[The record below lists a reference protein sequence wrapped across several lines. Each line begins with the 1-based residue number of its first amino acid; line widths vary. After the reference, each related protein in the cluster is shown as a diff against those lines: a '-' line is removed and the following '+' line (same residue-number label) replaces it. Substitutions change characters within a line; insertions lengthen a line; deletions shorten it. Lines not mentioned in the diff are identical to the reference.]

1 MRYFMRRGV
10 VLVGVLAAMALLPGC
25 IVQEIR
31 DDLKGV
37 NAKLG
42 TVETNLNETNKM
54 LAGANERL
62 TGVGGGLEVTNSS
75 LSTLDERVRL
85 LSSIEKSM
93 VKLDAHLASLRG
105 TIARIDSTIPFLDL
119 GGDAPVETAAP
130 AGESGDASVKSDV
143 AADAVTGDV
152 VQRAGGEA
160 GEGAAKVS
168 GGDAAGPGAA
178 VAASTPRDAWVGPWV
193 SADPRRTYTLVLMA
207 DGQYMR
213 EESYTQVGQ
222 NGQIEQSR
230 VELGAWRREGGEAS
244 GGKLE
249 LILTPR
255 DGVKDVA
262 GNAIELRL
270 RVLHQTTRTLTLS
283 GGQGPRVLR
292 KP

>member
-1 MRYFMRRGV
+1 MRRGLV
-10 VLVGVLAAMALLPGC
+10 VVGVLAAGLGLSGC

-37 NAKLG
+37 NTKLG

-62 TGVGGGLEVTNSS
+62 SGVGGGLEVTNSS

-85 LSSIEKSM
+85 LASIDKSM
-93 VKLDAHLASLRG
+93 VKLDGHLASLRG

-119 GGDAPVETAAP
+119 GGDAPVETAAA
-130 AGESGDASVKSDV
+130 AGESGEASVKSDV
-143 AADAVTGDV
+143 ATEAVTGDV
-152 VQRAGGEA
+152 AQRASGEA
-160 GEGAAKVS
+160 GEGAAKAS
-168 GGDAAGPGAA
+168 GGDAAGAGAA
-178 VAASTPRDAWVGPWV
+178 VAASAPRDAWIGPWV

-207 DGQYMR
+207 DGQYIR

-230 VELGAWRREGGEAS
+230 VELGAWRRAGGEAS

-255 DGVKDVA
+255 DGVKDA
-262 GNAIELRL
+262 SGNAIELRL
-270 RVLHQTTRTLTLS
+270 RVLHQTSRTLTLS

>member
-1 MRYFMRRGV
+1 MRCGLV
-10 VLVGVLAAMALLPGC
+10 VVGVLAAGFGLSGC

-37 NAKLG
+37 NTKLG

-62 TGVGGGLEVTNSS
+62 SGVGGGLEVTNSS

-85 LSSIEKSM
+85 LASIDKSM
-93 VKLDAHLASLRG
+93 VKLDGHLASLRG
-105 TIARIDSTIPFLDL
+105 TIARIDSAIPFLDL
-119 GGDAPVETAAP
+119 GGDAPVETAAA
-130 AGESGDASVKSDV
+130 AGESGDASAKSDV
-143 AADAVTGDV
+143 ATEAVTGDV
-152 VQRAGGEA
+152 AQRASGEA
-160 GEGAAKVS
+160 GEGAAKAS
-168 GGDAAGPGAA
+168 GRDAAGAGAA
-178 VAASTPRDAWVGPWV
+178 VAASAPRDAWIGPWV

-207 DGQYMR
+207 DGQYIR

-244 GGKLE
+244 GSKLE

-255 DGVKDVA
+255 DGVKDAA

-270 RVLHQTTRTLTLS
+270 RVLHQTSRTLTLS

>member
-1 MRYFMRRGV
+1 MRCGLV
-10 VLVGVLAAMALLPGC
+10 VVGVLAAGFGLSGC

-37 NAKLG
+37 NTKLG

-62 TGVGGGLEVTNSS
+62 SGVGGGLEVTNSS

-85 LSSIEKSM
+85 LASIDKSM
-93 VKLDAHLASLRG
+93 VKLDGHLASLRG

-119 GGDAPVETAAP
+119 GGDAPVETAAA
-130 AGESGDASVKSDV
+130 AGESGDASAKSDV
-143 AADAVTGDV
+143 ATEAVTGDV
-152 VQRAGGEA
+152 AQRASGEA
-160 GEGAAKVS
+160 GEGAAKAS
-168 GGDAAGPGAA
+168 GRDAAGAGAA
-178 VAASTPRDAWVGPWV
+178 VAASAPRDAWIGPWV

-207 DGQYMR
+207 DGQYIR

-244 GGKLE
+244 GSKLE

-255 DGVKDVA
+255 DGVKDAA

-270 RVLHQTTRTLTLS
+270 RVLHQTSRTLTLS

>member
-1 MRYFMRRGV
+1 MRRGV
-10 VLVGVLAAMALLPGC
+10 VAVGVLGAGLGLSGC

-62 TGVGGGLEVTNSS
+62 SGVGGGLEVTNSS

-85 LSSIEKSM
+85 LASIDQSM

-130 AGESGDASVKSDV
+130 AGESGDATAKNDAPS
-143 AADAVTGDV
+143 DAVTGDV
-152 VQRAGGEA
+152 AQRAIGEA
-160 GEGAAKVS
+160 GEPGEGAAKGS
-168 GGDAAGPGAA
+168 AGDAAGPGAA
-178 VAASTPRDAWVGPWV
+178 VAASAPRDAWVGPWV

-207 DGQYMR
+207 DGQYIR

-255 DGVKDVA
+255 DGVKDAA

-270 RVLHQTTRTLTLS
+270 RVLHQTSRTLTLS

>member
-1 MRYFMRRGV
+1 MRRGLV
-10 VLVGVLAAMALLPGC
+10 VVGVLAAGLGLSGC

-37 NAKLG
+37 NTKLG

-62 TGVGGGLEVTNSS
+62 SGVGGGLEVTNSS

-85 LSSIEKSM
+85 LASIDKSM

-119 GGDAPVETAAP
+119 GGDAPVETAAA

-143 AADAVTGDV
+143 ATDAVTGDV
-152 VQRAGGEA
+152 AQRASGEA
-160 GEGAAKVS
+160 GEGAAKAS
-168 GGDAAGPGAA
+168 GGDAAGAGAA
-178 VAASTPRDAWVGPWV
+178 VAASAPRDTWIGPWV

-207 DGQYMR
+207 DGQYIR

-255 DGVKDVA
+255 DGVKDAA

-270 RVLHQTTRTLTLS
+270 RVLHQTSRTLTLS

>member
-1 MRYFMRRGV
+1 MRCGLV
-10 VLVGVLAAMALLPGC
+10 VVGVPAAGLGLSGC

-37 NAKLG
+37 NTKLG

-62 TGVGGGLEVTNSS
+62 SGVGGGLEVTNSS

-85 LSSIEKSM
+85 LASIDKSM
-93 VKLDAHLASLRG
+93 VKLDGHLASLRG

-119 GGDAPVETAAP
+119 GGDAPVETAAA
-130 AGESGDASVKSDV
+130 AGESGDASAKSDV
-143 AADAVTGDV
+143 ATEAVTGDV
-152 VQRAGGEA
+152 AQRASGEA
-160 GEGAAKVS
+160 GEGAAKAS
-168 GGDAAGPGAA
+168 GRDAAGAGAA
-178 VAASTPRDAWVGPWV
+178 VAASAPRDAWIGPWV
-193 SADPRRTYTLVLMA
+193 SADPRRTYTLVLMV
-207 DGQYMR
+207 DGQYIR

-244 GGKLE
+244 GSKLE

-255 DGVKDVA
+255 DGVKDAA

-270 RVLHQTTRTLTLS
+270 RVLHQTSRTLTLS